1 MDLDANGESARDM
14 RGSSRSS
21 SKINIAI
28 VLASVLVIS
37 STWFVADRQID
48 FENSEAWRTAER
60 ISHDRS
66 VMLEQF
72 VSRTLDAASIS
83 AIHIARLY
91 SAGAFKLGS
100 ARQPSLIQEQIA
112 RDPALLEVRIADQRG
127 DVVASTSQLFEPR
140 SNIRTHAIFAVHV
153 RQDLGILY
161 VGKPAPSPPS
171 ASNAIWL
178 SRRLNHA
185 DGGFAG
191 IVAIKMA
198 PAQLTAVFRDTV
210 VRRSEVALV
219 VGLDGI
225 IRSRRADGVVSSGE
239 DISRGL
245 LFGAQRQVQ
254 QGSFVG
260 VGTLDGRVR
269 LVSHR
274 RVDGYPIFVSYSI
287 PRDDVLYEARRR
299 ANLIVAAAAFA
310 TALVILMATLL
321 IDVMRERERRAREV
335 AVAKTRL
342 EEAQRIAKIGDWA
355 FLFENRKVLWSPQL
369 YELYDREVALGPPT
383 AEEFQ
388 SWLEET
394 SAMDPVGQIAA
405 SGRPFSWRVRVRLP
419 GERIAHHRISA
430 VPTRNVRGEIIGVH
444 GTTQDISEGEKLEA
458 LQNDLAHLSRV
469 GAMNA
474 LTATLSHELNQP
486 LAAASNY
493 LSAGRHLLERSSNPE
508 TASAAT
514 FVQEAQR
521 QVART
526 GEIIQRMRKLVEK
539 NTTSRSI
546 VPVETVVAEAL
557 ALIDSTRVCSR
568 PPKLQP
574 ADQELLVCV
583 DVVQIQ
589 QVILNLVKNACEAQK
604 GLTDEAPIVAIS
616 LPRDGKVV
624 VAVIDNGPGIPDD
637 LSKRLFEPF
646 VSMKESG
653 LGLGLSISR
662 TIIEAHGGR
671 MTAENRAMGGASISF
686 SLPLYAIGSGGGPAL
701 A

>member
-1 MDLDANGESARDM
+1 MELDANDEGVHDV
-14 RGSSRSS
+14 RGSSGPI
-21 SKINIAI
+21 SKVNGLI
-28 VLASVLVIS
+28 VLASILIIS
-37 STWFVADRQID
+37 ITWLAVDRQVD
-48 FENSEAWRTAER
+48 FEKREAWHTAYK
-60 ISHDRS
+60 ISRDRS
-66 VMLEQF
+66 IMLEQF
-72 VSRTLDAASIS
+72 VFRTLDAANIS
-83 AIHIARLY
+83 AIHISRLY
-91 SAGAFKLGS
+91 SVGAFELGS
-100 ARQPSLIQEQIA
+100 ARQPSLIREQIA
-112 RDPALLEVRIADQRG
+112 RNPAFLEVRIADQRG
-127 DVVASTSQLFEPR
+127 DIVASTSQVFEPQ
-140 SNIRTHAIFAVHV
+140 SNIRTNAIFAVHV
-153 RQDLGILY
+153 REDLGILY

-171 ASNAIWL
+171 AGNAIWL

-198 PAQLTAVFRDTV
+198 PAQLTAVFGDTV

-225 IRSRRADGVVSSGE
+225 IRSRRTDGVVSSGE
-239 DISRGL
+239 DISKGL

-260 VGTLDGRVR
+260 VGTLDCRVR

-274 RVDGYPIFVSYSI
+274 KVTDYPIFVSYSI
-287 PRDDVLYEARRR
+287 PQDDVLYKTRRR

-321 IDVMRERERRAREV
+321 IGVIRERERRAREV
-335 AVAKTRL
+335 SIAKTRL

-369 YELYDREVALGPPT
+369 YELYDRDLALGPPT

-394 SAMDPVGQIAA
+394 SAMDPIGQIAA
-405 SGRPFSWRVRVRLP
+405 TRRPFSWRVRVRLP

-444 GTTQDISEGEKLEA
+444 GTTQDISESEKLEA

-486 LAAASNY
+486 LAAVSNY
-493 LSAGRHLLERSSNPE
+493 LSAARHLLKRSSNPE

-514 FVQEAQR
+514 FVQEAQH

-526 GEIIQRMRKLVEK
+526 SEIIQRMRKLMEK
-539 NTTSRSI
+539 NATSRSI

-557 ALIDSTRVCSR
+557 ALIDTTRVCPRS
-568 PPKLQP
+568 PKIHP

-583 DVVQIQ
+583 DVIQIQ

-604 GLTDEAPIVAIS
+604 GLTDEAPVVAIS
-616 LPRDGKVV
+616 LQRGGKVV
-624 VAVIDNGPGIPDD
+624 VAVIDNGPGIPQD
-637 LSKRLFEPF
+637 LSERLLEPF
-646 VSMKESG
+646 VSIKESG

-671 MTAENRAMGGASISF
+671 MSAENLQMGGASISF
-686 SLPLYAIGSGGGPAL
+686 SLPLYAIGPAGEP
-701 A
+701 AVV